1 MQLAQLSRCNQWANV
16 ECVLIGGQSGDVR
29 SEATLIRGAKWRAG
43 SVEHF
48 MVGTSLQLGFI
59 KKIQLNYTNP
69 GMNELVIESVI
80 TLK

>member
-1 MQLAQLSRCNQWANV
+1 
-16 ECVLIGGQSGDVR
+16 
-29 SEATLIRGAKWRAG
+29 
-43 SVEHF
+43 

-80 TLK
+80 TLKCMATCNPTL